1 MSTEIKKKKS
11 GIKDVSALR
20 INVMIKKTTTHDRVS
35 NVADVSNQPPNN
47 VSSFLLMLVS
57 QLIQS
62 RHV

>member
-20 INVMIKKTTTHDRVS
+20 INVMIKKTTHDRVS